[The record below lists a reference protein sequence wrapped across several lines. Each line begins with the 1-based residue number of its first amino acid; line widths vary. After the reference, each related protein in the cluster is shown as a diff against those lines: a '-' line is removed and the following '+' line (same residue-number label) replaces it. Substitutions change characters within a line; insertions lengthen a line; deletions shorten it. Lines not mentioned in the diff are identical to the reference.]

1 MFGAQS
7 CLKAVQD
14 QSDGDVSAAMLG
26 GTQLLGDRL
35 HLCRN
40 IIIWT
45 HQQYRAAYINAHK
58 HTRKCLARTE
68 ISAMFN
74 SFNRSFFKYF
84 HSHSVIITFFVDLH
98 GFRAVNLM
106 GNTLLR
112 PYQSLK

>member
-40 IIIWT
+40 IIVWT
-45 HQQYRAAYINAHK
+45 DQQYRAAYINAPQT
-58 HTRKCLARTE
+58 HTQ
-68 ISAMFN
+68 MFSVHRN
-74 SFNRSFFKYF
+74 SNN
-84 HSHSVIITFFVDLH
+84 V
-98 GFRAVNLM
+98 
-106 GNTLLR
+106 
-112 PYQSLK
+112 